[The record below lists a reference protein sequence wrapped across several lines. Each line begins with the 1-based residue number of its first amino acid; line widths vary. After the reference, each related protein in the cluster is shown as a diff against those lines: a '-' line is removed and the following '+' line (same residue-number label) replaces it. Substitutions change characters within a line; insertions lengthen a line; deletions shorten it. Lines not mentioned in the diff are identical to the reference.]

1 MTRTILVL
9 ILLLILIYMIRID
22 TKDHENNNKDDTVSV
37 TQVVEIDNTITQPT
51 NGSTFG
57 STSESQD
64 MITGITNI
72 IGATFNTSSEILGTV
87 GSTVGS
93 TMEMVNQGLNIPALT
108 EAISSQTKPELS
120 EEDKDII
127 RQLSAKKAE
136 QKYQIMNNMVSQ
148 NILQEKMLQQNMLQ
162 EKMLQQ
168 KILQEKML
176 LEKSLDDNITD
187 NITNE
192 EQAYIQNKIQSI
204 GLANNV
210 MTEAPI
216 KYPVNFLRSET
227 KNQVTNE
234 INNKKKCV
242 NPIIYNYL
250 QKGMIEG
257 FENTKEETKVQLPNQ
272 VSFKK
277 INADKLYYGLPC
289 KYIKNDSFY
298 DALKEYGFQ
307 MTDGVNTTIV
317 DASLIVPCSYET
329 TEKEIKDLTDN
340 GISRNKYGDG
350 VRIFMLNNTDLMVSK
365 LALWKFL
372 VSRYGENVA
381 STMIPY
387 TWDLTTDAGVEQFKK
402 EYNPNKIYITKNNN
416 QRQEG
421 IQIHNSLQSVLDSR
435 GKALLVQ
442 ELLQNPYTISGRKIN
457 LRVYVLV
464 MKDSLG
470 NFKILIYN
478 NGFMYYTP
486 ELFEKNNPDFKKNIT
501 TGYIDRQVYV
511 ENPLTHQ
518 DFREYLDSNTRTL
531 TPIETYIKQ
540 SRPNIK
546 LSDYVFSQIYH
557 LLSYIVETYD
567 DTLGTKSQ
575 GVNFQLYGADIA
587 IDEDLRPQ
595 IMEINKGPDL
605 SAKDER
611 DKKLKIGLSKDMLKT
626 VGLVPDD
633 SSNGFINVLERVN
646 INGKKIIINNFMNK

>member
-176 LEKSLDDNITD
+176 QEKSLDDNITD

-227 KNQVTNE
+227 KNQVSNE

-531 TPIETYIKQ
+531 TPIEAYIKQ

>member
-227 KNQVTNE
+227 KNQVSNE